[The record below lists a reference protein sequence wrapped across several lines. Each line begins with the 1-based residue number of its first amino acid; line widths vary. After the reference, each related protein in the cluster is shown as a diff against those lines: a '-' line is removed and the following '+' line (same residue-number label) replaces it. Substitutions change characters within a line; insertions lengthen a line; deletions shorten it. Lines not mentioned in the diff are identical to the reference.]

1 MRLNKHKS
9 FDYSGYSKSDI
20 YEILSECQDE
30 LLEEKEEHVSTM
42 EELLKEKQINQKLQ
56 REIEILKKQN
66 NVFKL

>member
-1 MRLNKHKS
+1 MRFNKHKS